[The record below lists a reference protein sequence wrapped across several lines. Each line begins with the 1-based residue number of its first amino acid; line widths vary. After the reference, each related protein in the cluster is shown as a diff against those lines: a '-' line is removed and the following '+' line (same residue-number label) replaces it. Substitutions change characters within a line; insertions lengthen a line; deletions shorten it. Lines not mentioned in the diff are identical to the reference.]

1 MAMMY
6 LHRFGA
12 AVAFAFAFA
21 FAFAAAASGANMSWL
36 PCLALEDGWLVLLIG

>member
-12 AVAFAFAFA
+12 AFAVAFAVA
-21 FAFAAAASGANMSWL
+21 FAFAAAASGASMSRL
-36 PCLALEDGWLVLLIG
+36 PCLAPEDGWLVLLIG